1 VSRAGVMITWLARTV
16 RDAALLLEELT
27 LLRLGDAYERA
38 TAWHRR
44 RPVLP

>member
-1 VSRAGVMITWLARTV
+1 MQLVGRPF
-16 RDAALLLEELT
+16 EEAT

-44 RPVLP
+44 RPALP

>member
-1 VSRAGVMITWLARTV
+1 MARVRLWPWRPLAMQLVGRPFAET
-16 RDAALLLEELT
+16 T